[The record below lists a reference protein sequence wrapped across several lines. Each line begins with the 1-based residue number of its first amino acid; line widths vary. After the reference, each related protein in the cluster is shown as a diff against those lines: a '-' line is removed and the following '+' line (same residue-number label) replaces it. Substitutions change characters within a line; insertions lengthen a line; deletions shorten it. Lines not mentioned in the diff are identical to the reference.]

1 MNRMCLQ
8 LNGRRKSGFSAAVGE
23 VARNAC
29 KPLLGIGAVKYAL
42 MTTAVAMLAGCTVPV
57 VEPECYVLP
66 DQKQV
71 ADTGKLKQV
80 PDTGKMKPV
89 ADTGKL
95 APPVSAE
102 KVVMCLKPVPGPVVI
117 KRVYTD
123 GVPTEEEAAAEPN
136 EASVAGGGIAVAVD
150 PDKNESSLAGGGI
163 AGAWDAHSEPVIVS
177 AIELLRERTR

>member
-1 MNRMCLQ
+1 MNRMCLRFTARMKTG
-8 LNGRRKSGFSAAVGE
+8 LSATVAE

-29 KPLLGIGAVKYAL
+29 KPLLRNGAVKYAL
-42 MTTAVAMLAGCTVPV
+42 VTTAVVMLSGCVAPV

-71 ADTGKLKQV
+71 VDSGKLKQV

-117 KRVYTD
+117 KRVYPN
-123 GVPTEEEAAAEPN
+123 GGPEEVAAEPN
-136 EASVAGGGIAVAVD
+136 EASVAGGGVALAVD

-163 AGAWDAHSEPVIVS
+163 AGAWDAHSQPVIVN
-177 AIELLRERTR
+177 AMQLLRDRTR